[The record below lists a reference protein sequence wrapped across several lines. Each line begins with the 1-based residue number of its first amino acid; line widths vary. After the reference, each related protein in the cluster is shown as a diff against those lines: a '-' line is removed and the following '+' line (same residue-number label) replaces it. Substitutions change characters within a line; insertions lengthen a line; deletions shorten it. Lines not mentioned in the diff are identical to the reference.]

1 MVTRSSTAVLIHSHS
16 ESGGTSR
23 ESTWQKVVSAYSK
36 AIEIPVESHDS
47 GRNIKDEPLGQI
59 AAHPRL
65 VHVAQGTYK
74 GRATQQKE
82 ITCKPRIRREIQ

>member
-1 MVTRSSTAVLIHSHS
+1 M
-16 ESGGTSR
+16 
-23 ESTWQKVVSAYSK
+23 SAYSE
-36 AIEIPVESHDS
+36 AIEIPVGSHDS

-74 GRATQQKE
+74 GRATKHE
-82 ITCKPRIRREIQ
+82 ENSL